1 MDNNI
6 YWTLFT
12 ETGAPEFYLLYRAT
26 TQSPPHTH
34 RTDPSYETA
43 SHHPLS
49 ARSLS
54 PSLREVPLPEGEAR
68 AGWKLQASPQTEI

>member
-26 TQSPPHTH
+26 TQSPPQT
-34 RTDPSYETA
+34 TNSPTA
-43 SHHPLS
+43 PHLG
-49 ARSLS
+49 S
-54 PSLREVPLPEGEAR
+54 PSGR
-68 AGWKLQASPQTEI
+68 AGAKRLRGLTAPIPPTDHL

>member
-26 TQSPPHTH
+26 TQSPPQTTHSPTPPISHTKLH
-34 RTDPSYETA
+34 PST
-43 SHHPLS
+43 H
-49 ARSLS
+49 
-54 PSLREVPLPEGEAR
+54 
-68 AGWKLQASPQTEI
+68 